1 MERDQTLIALW
12 GLMCCVLKKD
22 DVEPFELLCHDDP
35 LNAHA
40 LVLWLAITATTEVL
54 S

>member
-1 MERDQTLIALW
+1 MERDQQTLIVLW
-12 GLMCCVLKKD
+12 GLMCCTQRMMWSLSNFCD
-22 DVEPFELLCHDDP
+22 DDP

-40 LVLWLAITATTEVL
+40 LVHWLAITATTEVL